1 VVATQKV
8 GVSDIRDL
16 LAVNGLRCNVS
27 ATLVIAVN
35 LAGKKRKSF
44 TMKKQNQT
52 VSFSG
57 GKDSTAMLLM
67 MLEKNEPI
75 HSIIFCDG
83 GWEFPQMLDHID
95 KVEKYVG
102 MEIVRV
108 SPAVN
113 FTYSLLERKVNP
125 RDKNK
130 EAVYGYGW
138 PSQMRRWCTR
148 EKISAIDKYR
158 NTIPNPVAC
167 IGMAYDEFLRL
178 NSKESQKAKYE
189 IRYPLVEYE
198 VTEAD
203 ALEYCYQKGFY
214 WDGLYT
220 KFKRVS
226 CFCCPLQTLGEL
238 RKLRK
243 HYPELWNQMLEWES
257 IMPEHNFGFKEHK
270 TVHDLEKRFEYED
283 RQEVLPL

>member
-1 VVATQKV
+1 
-8 GVSDIRDL
+8 
-16 LAVNGLRCNVS
+16 
-27 ATLVIAVN
+27 
-35 LAGKKRKSF
+35 
-44 TMKKQNQT
+44 MNQT

-108 SPAVN
+108 RPARD
-113 FTYSLLERKVNP
+113 FTYSLLERKVIP

-130 EAVYGYGW
+130 ETYRGYGW
-138 PSQMRRWCTR
+138 PSAYRRWCTR

-158 NTIPNPVAC
+158 NTIPDPIAC

-178 NSKESQKAKYE
+178 NSKSSQAAKYK
-189 IRYPLVEYE
+189 IRYPLVEYQ
-198 VTEAD
+198 VTEHE
-203 ALEYCYQKGFY
+203 ALEYCYQKGFD

-226 CFCCPLQTLGEL
+226 CFCCPMQGLREL
-238 RKLRK
+238 RNLRK
-243 HYPELWNQMLEWES
+243 YYPELWSQMLEWDAKK
-257 IMPEHNFGFKEHK
+257 PEHNPGFRGYK
-270 TVHDLEKRFEYED
+270 TVHDLEKRFECED
-283 RQEVLPL
+283 RQTILPL